1 MLLSQTR
8 SELEGH
14 FGGYVPSR
22 VIKRDRPVRC
32 ARNVRDPREVLL
44 HRSEGGVQRYIFIAA
59 LRNITD
65 PDQARL
71 SETLI
76 IENCFRHAM
85 TWWRRCRPRIPV
97 GRTQGQ

>member
-1 MLLSQTR
+1 MSDFVLMSTISSDSHSLISSRLLFLVFTK
-8 SELEGH
+8 SEPEA
-14 FGGYVPSR
+14 F
-22 VIKRDRPVRC
+22 VILVKFYSTAAKGC
-32 ARNVRDPREVLL
+32 STLYL
-44 HRSEGGVQRYIFIAA
+44 HRSLA
-59 LRNITD
+59 NITD

-76 IENCFRHAM
+76 IENCFRHAT

>member
-22 VIKRDRPVRC
+22 VI
-32 ARNVRDPREVLL
+32 

-76 IENCFRHAM
+76 IENCFRHAT